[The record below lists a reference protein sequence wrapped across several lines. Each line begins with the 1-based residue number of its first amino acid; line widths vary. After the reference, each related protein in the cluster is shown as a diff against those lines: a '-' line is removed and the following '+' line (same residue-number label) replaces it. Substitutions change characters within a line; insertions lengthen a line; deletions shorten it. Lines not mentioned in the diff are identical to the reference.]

1 MKAVENDVP
10 PCVEGSWYRERKM
23 QGEKGVSERKEEENE
38 EEKEERERKYF
49 VRVVCI
55 YTRTAVI
62 AN

>member
-1 MKAVENDVP
+1 MVQ
-10 PCVEGSWYRERKM
+10 REKNVGR
-23 QGEKGVSERKEEENE
+23 KGVSERKEEENE